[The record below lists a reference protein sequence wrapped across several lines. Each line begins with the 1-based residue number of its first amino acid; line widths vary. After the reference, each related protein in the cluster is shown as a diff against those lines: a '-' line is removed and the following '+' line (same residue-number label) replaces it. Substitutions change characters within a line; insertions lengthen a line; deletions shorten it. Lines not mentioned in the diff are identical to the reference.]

1 MSKTRFSSPRTR
13 WVLLVGG
20 ALLALIITPQLWVR
34 HRLSTSYVESII
46 SDALTPASEGL
57 YRVSLEDLEVRMLQ
71 GNLRLRDLRLHLRPK
86 AVDSLDALGLLPA
99 VRFEGVMP
107 EVVIEGVRLIRLVR
121 NGDLEADRLIIPDPR
136 LTIRITPRPD
146 LGLDEDAVP
155 PGTGREDSTPPR
167 RRRTIVLPQG
177 TPRIRLGSV
186 RITRVDAN
194 LVVEGD
200 TGRITT
206 IVSTAVEA
214 LNVTL
219 ERLVLDPA
227 EPILADRVLFSDDT
241 RVTFEHSD
249 LKLTT
254 GAKVS
259 IGPFATSSREGV
271 LTIGRVTLDPGE
283 TESAYLAQ
291 PRASADLIAVR
302 TGQVRLEGIDY
313 SGLVDAFEGRIR
325 RGSIDSLSVEITADK
340 QKIKAPRTH
349 PGFMPHTL
357 FRDLLLRVTVDSFLV
372 TNGML
377 RYRERGVASP
387 RLGEITFDPLSATL
401 TNVTNARTRM
411 TSRTPAIIEARTR
424 LFGVA
429 PVRATIRMPLLARGP
444 TMDLVAQVGG
454 FDARVVNRMVRSQEG
469 MEITSGEIESARIN
483 VRYRPGRATGEV
495 EVIYRDLGVRLEDRR
510 SREQNL
516 GKWLMSIAANTM
528 LRKSNDPK
536 PGQTSRVGTVDEAL
550 PAGAPIFE
558 VLWLGVRSGLL
569 QLIKH

>member
-1 MSKTRFSSPRTR
+1 MSKARFSSPRTR
-13 WVLLVGG
+13 WVLLVGV
-20 ALLALIITPQLWVR
+20 ALLALFITPLLWVR

-46 SDALTPASEGL
+46 NDALTPASEGL
-57 YRVSLEDLEVRMLQ
+57 YRVSLEDLEVGMLR
-71 GNLRLRDLRLHLRPK
+71 GNLRLRDFRLHLRPN

-121 NGDLEADRLIIPDPR
+121 KGDLEADRLVIPDPR

-146 LGLDEDAVP
+146 VGLDEDAVP
-155 PGTGREDSTPPR
+155 HGTGRGDSTPP

-177 TPRIRLGSV
+177 TPRVRLGLV

-200 TGRITT
+200 TGRIATV
-206 IVSTAVEA
+206 VSTAVEA
-214 LNVTL
+214 LDVTL

-227 EPILADRVLFSDDT
+227 EPIVADRVLFSDDT
-241 RVTFEHSD
+241 RVTFEHFD
-249 LKLTT
+249 LQLTT

-283 TESAYLAQ
+283 TESAYLAR
-291 PRASADLIAVR
+291 PNASRDRIAVR

-340 QKIKAPRTH
+340 QRIKTPKTH

-357 FRDLLLRVTVDSFLV
+357 FRDLLLGVTVDSFVV

-377 RYRERGVASP
+377 RYRERGVAGP

-401 TNVTNARTRM
+401 TNVTNDRTRM
-411 TSRTPAIIEARTR
+411 TSRTPAIIEAQTR

-454 FDARVVNRMVRSQEG
+454 FDAKVANRMVRSLEG

-483 VRYRPGRATGEV
+483 IRYRPGRATGEV
-495 EVIYRDLGVRLEDRR
+495 VVIYGDLGVRLEDRK

-528 LRKSNDPK
+528 LRESNDPK
-536 PGQTSRVGTVDEAL
+536 PGQTPRVGTVDDAL

-569 QLIKH
+569 RLIKR